1 MAIPVRSPDRSPS
14 PGVVLP
20 WSELPPARLL
30 TVVTR
35 ALSSSTVVCAVSG
48 EVDLWTA
55 PRLRDRLAEQ
65 IRPAGPDLV
74 ADLGEVVFF
83 GAAGLTVLVEARSAA
98 DAAGVRFSLV
108 ARTRPVLR
116 PLTIT
121 GLHLVFDV
129 YAHVDGVPARGG
141 PPHHL
146 LPRS

>member
-1 MAIPVRSPDRSPS
+1 MAVPVRSPARSPS
-14 PGVVLP
+14 SGVVLP
-20 WSELPPARLL
+20 RSGPPPARLFS
-30 TVVTR
+30 VATR

-55 PRLRDRLAEQ
+55 PRLRERLAKQ

-98 DAAGVRFSLV
+98 DASGVRFFLV

-116 PLTIT
+116 PLTVT

-129 YAHVDGVPARGG
+129 HAHVDGVPARDG
-141 PPHHL
+141 PPHHRL
-146 LPRS
+146 SRS